1 VTGTD
6 HPAAVDVSGQPYL
19 RDAKGSLVPIAAIR
33 AADLL
38 MDELVREMVA
48 EAVKLSADIAAFK
61 VSSFRRVGELQALIA
76 QQYNAK
82 IGGPKGNITLSS
94 FDGCQK
100 VQVQAADQLEFGP
113 ELEAAK
119 ALIDE
124 CLNEWAATS
133 GAELRALVNRVFQVD
148 QQGKISTSHVFM
160 LLRVESEDERW
171 QKAMEAIHDSIR
183 VIGSRNYV
191 RFSRRDAGDAPWR
204 GIPIDIA
211 AA

>member
-1 VTGTD
+1 MTGTP
-6 HPAAVDVSGQPYL
+6 HPAAVDVSGQSYL
-19 RDAKGSLVPIAAIR
+19 RDAKGSLVPIAAIK

-38 MDELVREMVA
+38 MDELVRKMVA
-48 EAVKLSADIAAFK
+48 EAAKLSAEIAAFK
-61 VSSFRRVGELQALIA
+61 VSSFKRVGELQALIA
-76 QQYNAK
+76 QQYGAK
-82 IGGPKGNITLSS
+82 IGGVKGNITLST

-148 QQGKISTSHVFM
+148 QQGKISTSQVFM

>member
-1 VTGTD
+1 
-6 HPAAVDVSGQPYL
+6 
-19 RDAKGSLVPIAAIR
+19 
-33 AADLL
+33 
-38 MDELVREMVA
+38 M
-48 EAVKLSADIAAFK
+48 KLSAEIAAFK

-191 RFSRRDAGDAPWR
+191 RFSRRDAGDGPWR

>member
-1 VTGTD
+1 MTGTG

-19 RDAKGSLVPIAAIR
+19 RDAKGSLVPITAIR

-48 EAVKLSADIAAFK
+48 EAVKLSADIVAFK

-148 QQGKISTSHVFM
+148 QQGKISTARV
-160 LLRVESEDERW
+160 LGLRR
-171 QKAMEAIHDSIR
+171 H
-183 VIGSRNYV
+183 
-191 RFSRRDAGDAPWR
+191 
-204 GIPIDIA
+204 DIA
-211 AA
+211 DAKWQQAMKAIGDSMKIASTKPYIRFYERDDATGEYTPINLDVAAV

>member
-1 VTGTD
+1 MTGTE
-6 HPAAVDVSGQPYL
+6 HPGAVDVSGQPYL
-19 RDAKGSLVPIAAIR
+19 RDAKGSLVPITAIR

-100 VQVQAADQLEFGP
+100 VQIQAADQLEFGP

-133 GAELRALVNRVFQVD
+133 GAELRA
-148 QQGKISTSHVFM
+148 
-160 LLRVESEDERW
+160 
-171 QKAMEAIHDSIR
+171 
-183 VIGSRNYV
+183 
-191 RFSRRDAGDAPWR
+191 
-204 GIPIDIA
+204 
-211 AA
+211 